1 MFWLLYIF
9 AVLGFSYFTG
19 LFFSKR
25 TKKVIIFIGIVILLT
40 PAQIEVGSNEYAPA
54 LFIFLF
60 NFILEKDH
68 SLRPLRPIFLSLPIS
83 LGFLWLSIFI
93 KKRFF

>member
-1 MFWLLYIF
+1 MFWLFYIF
-9 AVLGFSYFTG
+9 AGLVFIYLTS
-19 LFFSKR
+19 LFFSKK
-25 TKKVIIFIGIVILLT
+25 TKKVLIFICIVFLLT

-54 LFIFLF
+54 LFTFLF
-60 NFILEKDH
+60 NLILEKDH

-83 LGFLWLSIFI
+83 LAFLWLSIFI